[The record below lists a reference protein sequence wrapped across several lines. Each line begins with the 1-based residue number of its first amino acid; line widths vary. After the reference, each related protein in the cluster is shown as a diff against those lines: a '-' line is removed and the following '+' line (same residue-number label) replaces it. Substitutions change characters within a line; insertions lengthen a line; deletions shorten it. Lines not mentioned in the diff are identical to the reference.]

1 MYIFFFYLNY
11 SILLIEI
18 IILKKPLF
26 EKNDFFFHGDLIESS
41 LPLTSNLTCSWN
53 KNWIIPSCILIQSL
67 NHFRFL
73 FPINASSLAQ
83 TQRDWIQRRYRIEP
97 INTLKRRKGEY
108 LDAEC
113 TAWLYANSA
122 LGKHSSHVFRFF
134 LINARRRVP
143 KIILLLSSNSS
154 NLDRSWNFGSQS
166 HYLLKKASISY
177 MAPKVYMMI
186 KMYIKGEINY
196 YITFEF
202 QVLHPLFKFRLL
214 DIEISLNIWHGY

>member
-1 MYIFFFYLNY
+1 VYIFFFYLNY

-18 IILKKPLF
+18 IILKNPLF
-26 EKNDFFFHGDLIESS
+26 EKNDFFFHGDLIESL

-97 INTLKRRKGEY
+97 INTLKRRI
-108 LDAEC
+108 LRC
-113 TAWLYANSA
+113 RM
-122 LGKHSSHVFRFF
+122 HSMVICKFSIRQTFYVFRFF

-166 HYLLKKASISY
+166 HYLLKIASISY

-214 DIEISLNIWHGY
+214 DIEMSLNIWHGY